1 MNYITIKEISKNWG
15 ISERRIRKLIQ
26 DGRIKGAKKIGNT
39 WGIPEDATKPVDNRY
54 KKDKYQNNVM
64 KFILS
69 NNNYLEDFVTRSTYN
84 SNAIEGNTLTYSE
97 TYALLFNNNNFIIDK
112 KTPREIY
119 EAINHKRAMEY
130 VFDKINS
137 EFSDLTL
144 GFIKEL
150 GIIINENISDINGF
164 RTVQVIILG
173 AEHIPPKPERVL
185 NLMNYFIANYNNDQ
199 ENIFDK
205 VARYHIDYESIH
217 PFQDGNGRI
226 GRLLINYELIKNNLP
241 PAVIDIESRTKYYE
255 LLRTKDI
262 KGLSKW
268 LKELSD
274 NELERMKI
282 LGYNS

>member
-217 PFQDGNGRI
+217 PFQDGNGRT